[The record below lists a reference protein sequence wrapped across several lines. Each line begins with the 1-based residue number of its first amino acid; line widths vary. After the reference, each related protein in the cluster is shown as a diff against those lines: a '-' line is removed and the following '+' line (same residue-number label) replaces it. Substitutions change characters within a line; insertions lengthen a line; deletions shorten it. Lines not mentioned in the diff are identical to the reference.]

1 MSEMKNLVD
10 TLNGIE
16 TAFEELAKFV
26 EETRD
31 RINAIERKII
41 ILDNQAK
48 YMQEGV
54 PGDLYE

>member
-1 MSEMKNLVD
+1 MKNLVE